1 MTTSDIGEPARLAY
15 AAGIDP
21 IAWAE
26 AEICA
31 LIGVHAEL
39 IKLNLDMGVDPGGDL
54 SVGAMTRRILGLLLN
69 SGWSAPGGTEI
80 PEVIT

>member
-1 MTTSDIGEPARLAY
+1 MTASDIGEPARIAY
-15 AAGIDP
+15 AAGVDP

-31 LIGVHAEL
+31 LIHIHAEL

-54 SVGAMTRRILGLLLN
+54 SVGAMTRRVLGLLLN
-69 SGWSAPGGTEI
+69 SGWSAPAANDLMEGL
-80 PEVIT
+80 

>member
-15 AAGIDP
+15 AAGVDP

-26 AEICA
+26 TEICA

-54 SVGAMTRRILGLLLN
+54 SMGAMTRRILGLLLN
-69 SGWSAPGGTEI
+69 SGWSAPAASDLLEGL
-80 PEVIT
+80 

>member
-1 MTTSDIGEPARLAY
+1 MTTSDIGEAASLAY

-31 LIGVHAEL
+31 LIGVHREL
-39 IKLNLDMGVDPGGDL
+39 VKLNADMGIEPGGDL
-54 SVGAMTRRILGLLLN
+54 SDGAMSRRILGMLMN
-69 SGWSAPGGTEI
+69 AGWSVPAANDPLEGL
-80 PEVIT
+80 

>member
-31 LIGVHAEL
+31 LISVHAEL

-54 SVGAMTRRILGLLLN
+54 SVGAMTRRVLGMLLN
-69 SGWSAPGGTEI
+69 SGWSAPAANDLLEGL
-80 PEVIT
+80 